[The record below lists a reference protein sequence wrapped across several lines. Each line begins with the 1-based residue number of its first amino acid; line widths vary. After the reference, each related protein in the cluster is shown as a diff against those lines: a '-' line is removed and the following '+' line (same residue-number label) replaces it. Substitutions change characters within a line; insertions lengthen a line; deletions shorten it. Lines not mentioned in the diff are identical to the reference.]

1 MREEELDAGTY
12 TKRNVEIVNGQGA
25 CLWDVNGKVYI
36 DMGASYGVC
45 NVGHR
50 NPEVLEAVKR
60 QGENIF
66 YIASTYP
73 NPVRRELMES
83 IISIT
88 PAGLARCF
96 ICNSG
101 TEAVEA
107 GIKFAV
113 YSTKRK
119 KLVAAMRAFHGRT
132 LGSLS
137 LTWNKKFREDF
148 QDILIPVNF
157 VRYNDEES
165 LKDAVDSD
173 TAAVILEPVQGEG
186 GVNIPDKDYFKAV
199 RDICTDSGALL
210 IDDEIQ
216 TGMGRTGRM
225 FCVEH
230 YNVTPDIM
238 CIGKSLGGGF
248 PIAATVLHENLGPMK
263 KGIHGSTF
271 GGNPLACAA
280 AHAAIDFTVKKDL
293 PGRAAELGDY
303 FLDKLRSLTSPN
315 IREVRGLGLM
325 LAVELK
331 SKATP
336 YLNKLLDRGIAPLPA
351 GATYIRLLPPL
362 VVEQEDID
370 KTVTVLEESLSEA

>member
-1 MREEELDAGTY
+1 MREEELNAGTY
-12 TKRNVEIVNGQGA
+12 AKRNVEIVNGQGSS
-25 CLWDVNGKVYI
+25 LWDAQGKIYI

-50 NPEVLEAVKR
+50 NPEVIEAIRR
-60 QGENIF
+60 QAENII

-83 IISIT
+83 INSIT
-88 PAGLARCF
+88 PDGLTRSF

-101 TEAVEA
+101 TEAIEA
-107 GIKFAV
+107 ALKFAV
-113 YSTKRK
+113 AITKRK
-119 KLVAAMRAFHGRT
+119 KFVAAMRAFHGRT

-137 LTWNKKFREDF
+137 LTWNPKYREDF
-148 QDILIPVNF
+148 LDILLPVKF

-165 LKDAVDSD
+165 LKEAVDD
-173 TAAVILEPVQGEG
+173 ETVAVVLEPVQGEG
-186 GVNIPDKDYFKAV
+186 GVNIPKKEYFKAAK
-199 RDICTDSGALL
+199 DICSDSGALL

-238 CIGKSLGGGF
+238 CMGKSIGGGF
-248 PIAATVLHENLGPMK
+248 PIAATVLHEKFGPMK

-293 PGRAAELGDY
+293 PGRAQELGNY
-303 FLDKLRSLTSPN
+303 FLDKLRSLSSPE

-325 LAVELK
+325 LAIELK
-331 SKATP
+331 TKAAP
-336 YLNKLLDRGIAPLPA
+336 YLNKLLEKGIAPLPT

-362 VVEQEDID
+362 VIDREDID
-370 KTVTVLEESLSEA
+370 KTIAVLEEVLGEG